1 MLKLSEL
8 IPALRPLSEQIMKK
22 LLIPS
27 IQWKIGK
34 PQIKI
39 RKAGMI
45 NMTLM
50 IEN

>member
-1 MLKLSEL
+1 MLKLNEL
-8 IPALRPLSEQIMKK
+8 VAALQPLSEQIMKK

-45 NMTLM
+45 NMTLL
-50 IEN
+50 I